1 MGRFKWYSAIDGEE
15 RIVMGQLLIRWFIKQ
30 PDTPLQPD
38 TRTAY
43 GKLAGAAGLV
53 ANILLFAAKVL
64 AGVLTGSL
72 SVVADAFNNLSDAG
86 SSIVTLVG
94 FRLSSAPPDKEHPFG
109 HGRMEYLSTL
119 LVAVLIILAGVE
131 LASASIEKITDPSLP
146 VFNPVSL
153 IILVVSIAAK
163 LWMALFYRHIGRLI
177 QSDTLKA
184 AMTDS
189 RNDVI
194 CTAIVLVG
202 LVVGAVWQVAVD
214 GYIGMAIALFVI
226 WSGIDVLRQTVSLLI
241 GQAPD
246 PELVKGIK
254 ETVLGYNGVVGIH
267 DMMIHNY
274 GPGRCIVSL
283 HAEVP
288 CREDIMKSHEIIDQI
303 ERELMD
309 KYHVVSCIHM
319 DPIDTDDER
328 IGDLQMLAQTV
339 LQDIDEHLQ
348 LHDFRVVFGES
359 HTNLIFDVAVPLGHK
374 ATVGLA
380 DEMQR
385 RIHMVNEK
393 LFTVITVE
401 HSYI

>member
-1 MGRFKWYSAIDGEE
+1 MSRW
-15 RIVMGQLLIRWFIKQ
+15 LIRWFVRS
-30 PDTPLQPD
+30 PETPLEPD

-43 GKLAGAAGLV
+43 GKLAGASGLV
-53 ANILLFAAKVL
+53 ANILLFAAKVI
-64 AGVLTGSL
+64 AGLLTSSL
-72 SVVADAFNNLSDAG
+72 SVIADAFNNLSDAG
-86 SSIVTLVG
+86 SSIVTLIG

-131 LASASIEKITDPSLP
+131 LASASVEKILEP
-146 VFNPVSL
+146 VVPTFSVVSV
-153 IILVVSIAAK
+153 IILIVSVGVK
-163 LWMALFYRHIGRLI
+163 LWMALFYRHIGRI
-177 QSDTLKA
+177 IHSDTLKA

-194 CTAIVLVG
+194 CTLIVLVG
-202 LVVGAVWQVAVD
+202 LIVGAVWNIAVD

-246 PELVKGIK
+246 PELVEGIK
-254 ETVLGYNGVVGIH
+254 ETVLSFDGVVGIH

-288 CREDIMKSHEIIDQI
+288 CREDIMKSHETIDSI
-303 ERELMD
+303 ERLLME
-309 KYHVVSCIHM
+309 KYRVMSCIHM

-328 IGDLQMLAQTV
+328 IGDLRALSEAV
-339 LQDIDEHLQ
+339 LRDIDEHLQ
-348 LHDFRVVFGES
+348 LHDFRVVFGEDR
-359 HTNLIFDVAVPLGHK
+359 TNLIFDVAVPLGHEMPDG
-374 ATVGLA
+374 VA

-385 RIHMVNEK
+385 RIHLLNEK

-401 HSYI
+401 HSFI

>member
-1 MGRFKWYSAIDGEE
+1 MGRW
-15 RIVMGQLLIRWFIKQ
+15 LIRWFIRS
-30 PDTPLQPD
+30 PETPHDPD
-38 TRTAY
+38 TRAAY
-43 GKLAGAAGLV
+43 GKLAGASGLV
-53 ANILLFAAKVL
+53 ANILLFAAKVI
-64 AGVLTGSL
+64 AGLLTSSL
-72 SVVADAFNNLSDAG
+72 SIIADAFNNLSDAG

-131 LASASIEKITDPSLP
+131 LASASIEKIIEPTVPTFS
-146 VFNPVSL
+146 
-153 IILVVSIAAK
+153 VVSVVILIVSIGAK

-177 QSDTLKA
+177 HSDTLKA

-194 CTAIVLVG
+194 CTLIVLVG
-202 LVVGAVWQVAVD
+202 LIVGTVWNIAVD
-214 GYIGMAIALFVI
+214 GYIGMVIALFVI

-246 PELVKGIK
+246 PELVEGIK
-254 ETVLGYNGVVGIH
+254 ETVLSFDGVVGIH

-288 CREDIMKSHEIIDQI
+288 CGEDIMKSHETIDCI
-303 ERELMD
+303 ERLLME
-309 KYHVVSCIHM
+309 KYRVVSCIHM

-328 IGDLQMLAQTV
+328 IGDLRSLCEAV
-339 LQDIDEHLQ
+339 LTDIDEHLQ
-348 LHDFRVVFGES
+348 LHDFRVVFGED
-359 HTNLIFDVAVPLGHK
+359 HTNLIFDVAVPLGHEMPSN
-374 ATVGLA
+374 VEE
-380 DEMQR
+380 EMQT
-385 RIHMVNEK
+385 RIHRINEK

-401 HSYI
+401 HSFI